1 MKKIGKFL
9 LCILPFL
16 CALLIQVV
24 VSLLAAITVVF
35 MRGFKLAANGELNPD
50 VITDG
55 IKEILNAD
63 VMLAIS
69 ILTAS
74 VCILVFGIWFKRSNK
89 REESNNKKRLF
100 TLKNISSMLLLAA
113 GLQFGI
119 SILLNVIAMIK
130 PDWFNTYG
138 EIMEQLGMG
147 NSILSLIYIALIA
160 PISEELI
167 FRGVVFGYSRKFLPI
182 VAANILQALLFGAY
196 HLNLVQG
203 LYAFVLGMFL
213 GIIRMKFNTLYA
225 SILLH
230 MLINISGIFLNL
242 ILTDKV
248 LNIPIVMIAIALL
261 SLGAIVFGFVNL
273 TGMHGNHENDRNI
286 EKDET

>member
-9 LCILPFL
+9 LCIIPFL
-16 CALLIQVV
+16 CALFIQVV
-24 VSLLAAITVVF
+24 VSLLATMVLMF
-35 MRGFKLAANGELNPD
+35 MRGSKLIASGELNPD
-50 VITDG
+50 VIEDG

-63 VMLAIS
+63 VLLAIS

-74 VCILVFGIWFKRSNK
+74 ICILVFGIWYKRSNK
-89 REESNNKKRLF
+89 NEESNNRKKLF
-100 TLKNISSMLLLAA
+100 TLKNILSMLLLAA

-119 SILLNVIAMIK
+119 SILLNVIAMIR

-147 NSILSLIYIALIA
+147 NSILSLVYIALIA

-167 FRGVVFGYSRKFLPI
+167 FRGVVFRYSRRILP
-182 VAANILQALLFGAY
+182 VVVANILQALLFGVY

-242 ILTDKV
+242 ILTDKI
-248 LNIPIVMIAIALL
+248 LNLPIAMFAIALL
-261 SLGAIVFGFVNL
+261 SLGAIVFGFINL
-273 TGMHGNHENDRNI
+273 MHGNNENDRDI
-286 EKDET
+286 DKGMS